1 MNELTCKLEND
12 GTRAT
17 VTFRPI
23 QPVALKLDVSGV
35 EEALKSL
42 GGLRATMTP
51 EVPKSLTL
59 EKIVPAVTNPAWVVE
74 PDAMMGNALLHV
86 RDPRYGWLH
95 FLIPKDEARKL
106 AGALLAQADA
116 PPPGRQDGKPN

>member
-1 MNELTCKLEND
+1 
-12 GTRAT
+12 
-17 VTFRPI
+17 
-23 QPVALKLDVSGV
+23 
-35 EEALKSL
+35 
-42 GGLRATMTP
+42 
-51 EVPKSLTL
+51 LTL
-59 EKIVPAVTNPAWVVE
+59 VKIVPAVTNPAWVVE